1 MYDWLYLYNYCYIIL
16 LILFVRI
23 NTFGET
29 KNNLMDNE
37 YEIISPHRQTPFP
50 WHMRVDLYMGL
61 MIWAHSSRDS
71 HEGGMSL
78 LSANNF
84 LR

>member
-1 MYDWLYLYNYCYIIL
+1 MIL
-16 LILFVRI
+16 LIFLVRI
-23 NTFGET
+23 NTSNDTFGET

-61 MIWAHSSRDS
+61 MI
-71 HEGGMSL
+71 
-78 LSANNF
+78 
-84 LR
+84 